1 VSVSV
6 SRATWPENWI
16 RSRLKHVCDL
26 KAGGTPQVDRA
37 EYWAGEDEGI
47 PWVSIADMT
56 RDPCIRETARRV
68 SYEGA
73 RVAGLAVGAP
83 GTLLFSM
90 YASLGSTARL
100 AVPAT
105 WNQAILG
112 ITPRGHGVNGRFL
125 EYALTAAHR
134 DLKALARSNT
144 QDNLNAEQVG
154 NLTIDLPPAR
164 WQINIVDYLDTETR
178 RIDGLITKK
187 RALRDLLI
195 ERRLAVL
202 QAAVDGRLTVAGPRR
217 EHPLHWLDSLPVDWP
232 TIKLSFVARLGSGHT
247 PSRTHPEYWTD
258 CTIPWITTG
267 EVAQVRDDRR
277 EVITQ
282 TRERISELGLAN
294 SAAEVHPAG
303 TVVLCRTASAG
314 YSAIM
319 GSDMA
324 TSQDFAT
331 WTCSP
336 RLLPRF
342 LLACLRAMRPDLLGR
357 LSMGSTH
364 KTIYMPDIQAL
375 HIPLPPVAEQQSALD
390 AADREL
396 KTIDALLDSLD
407 TQIRLLH
414 ERRQALITE
423 VVTGQRRVDAHP
435 LVAA

>member
-1 VSVSV
+1 VTDWPVITLGQVGTWLSGGTPPREDEAHWSGEIPWLSSKDLHHYIVDDTAEHITVAASNV
-6 SRATWPENWI
+6 YSKVVPFDTVFVATRGMALAKRLPIAIGTREMAFNQDVKALRCSKVEPRFLVYAVRGHESGI
-16 RSRLKHVCDL
+16 LALTEDSAHGTKRLETSRLKAFEL
-26 KAGGTPQVDRA
+26 PLPTI
-37 EYWAGEDEGI
+37 GEQRT
-47 PWVSIADMT
+47 IAMFLD
-56 RDPCIRETARRV
+56 RET
-68 SYEGA
+68 
-73 RVAGLAVGAP
+73 
-83 GTLLFSM
+83 
-90 YASLGSTARL
+90 
-100 AVPAT
+100 
-105 WNQAILG
+105 Q
-112 ITPRGHGVNGRFL
+112 
-125 EYALTAAHR
+125 
-134 DLKALARSNT
+134 
-144 QDNLNAEQVG
+144 
-154 NLTIDLPPAR
+154 
-164 WQINIVDYLDTETR
+164 
-178 RIDGLITKK
+178 RIDALIEKK
-187 RALRDLLI
+187 RVLWERLT

-202 QAAVDGRLTVAGPRR
+202 LAAVDGRLTVGGPRR
-217 EHPLHWLDSLPVDWP
+217 DRPLPWLGSLPVDWP

-294 SAAEVHPAG
+294 SAAEAHPAG

-375 HIPLPPVAEQQSALD
+375 RIPLPPVAEQQSALD